1 MNEALALEIEQV
13 WGVLRETTLIH
24 KETER
29 ILQEITRKQEEAERR
44 QEESERRAEEAR
56 KATEAQ
62 MRKTSAEIDRLSKN
76 VGGLNRSMGELMEV
90 LIGGRVWER
99 FAAYPYNFTRI
110 RPQVEIIDDKKR
122 VRSDIDLLLLNDEW
136 AMAVEVKRVLDAKDV
151 DHHRSR
157 MDLITRYPPDAARGK
172 RLLGALACGVV
183 DSPEVYGYAYNAGFF
198 VLELSGESVVLVD
211 PPAGFSPKEW
221 DVPVSG

>member
-1 MNEALALEIEQV
+1 M
-13 WGVLRETTLIH
+13 
-24 KETER
+24 
-29 ILQEITRKQEEAERR
+29 
-44 QEESERRAEEAR
+44 RAETDRLRREREQAM
-56 KATEAQ
+56 KKMSE
-62 MRKTSAEIDRLSKN
+62 EIDRLSKN

-151 DHHRSR
+151 DHHRNR

-183 DSPEVYGYAYNAGFF
+183 DSPEVYDYAHSAGFF

-211 PPAGFSPKEW
+211 PPAGFSPREW
-221 DVPVSG
+221 EVSGEPAAAV